1 MAKLFSNSYLAA
13 LLAALLAAIPI
24 VEAAPVLMIS
34 VDGMRADAVLEAD
47 AHGLKIPYLRSLLRD
62 GAYARGVI
70 GVFPTVTYPSHTTL
84 ITGVAPREHGI
95 YDNLEFDPLHQHA
108 DTWYWYADQIR
119 APTLWHAAHA
129 AALTTASIGW
139 PVSVGAN
146 DVDFLIP
153 EYWRISR
160 PTPEL
165 NPSDRYLIA
174 ALARPEG
181 LLHDMEK
188 SVGPYL
194 MGNDTSIGA
203 DEIKTR
209 YALEILRAHKPKF
222 MTIHLSSL
230 DHAEHEHG
238 VFSDE
243 ANQILESI
251 DAQLARLFA
260 AASANDPH
268 AIAVVVSD
276 HGFAPITHRINLYQ
290 PFIRANLL
298 QASSDARGRLKVTG
312 WRAQPWPAGG
322 MAAIMLNPADPGGEE
337 EVRHLLQTLQAD
349 VANGIADVLERDAA
363 RARGG
368 FPDAAFL
375 VLMKPGYYLSD
386 DVLDGLQT
394 DLTGTH
400 GTHGYSPDLPEM
412 RASFFIAGNGIAR
425 HRDLGLIDMRQI
437 APTVAGV
444 LKVALPSAQGAA
456 LPIRP
461 ADSAVAPPIR
471 P

>member
-1 MAKLFSNSYLAA
+1 MSHPMAKLLCGLWALA
-13 LLAALLAAIPI
+13 LLTALETAD
-24 VEAAPVLMIS
+24 AAPVLMIS
-34 VDGMRADAVLEAD
+34 VDGMRPDAVLDAD
-47 AHGLKIPYLRSLLRD
+47 VHGLKIPFLRSLRRD
-62 GAYARGVI
+62 GCYARGVI

-84 ITGVAPREHGI
+84 ISGVAPREHGI
-95 YDNLEFDPLHQHA
+95 FGNLEFDPLHQHA
-108 DTWYWYADQIR
+108 DSWYWYANQMR

-129 AALTTASIGW
+129 AAMTTASIGW
-139 PVSVGAN
+139 PVSVGAT

-160 PTPEL
+160 PTAEL
-165 NPSDRYLIA
+165 NPSDRHLIA

-181 LLHDMEK
+181 LLQIIEK
-188 SVGPYL
+188 SAGPYL
-194 MGNDTSIGA
+194 QGNDTSIGA

-209 YALEILRAHKPKF
+209 YALEILRTHKPKF

-243 ANQILESI
+243 ANQVLETI

-260 AASANDPH
+260 AALANDPH

-276 HGFAPITHRINLYQ
+276 HGFAPITHRVNLYQ

-298 QASSDARGRLKVTG
+298 QASSDARGKLRVTA

-322 MAAIMLNPADPGGEE
+322 MAAVMLNPADPASVE

-349 VANGIADVLERDAA
+349 AANGIAEVLERDAA

-386 DVLDGLQT
+386 DPMDNLLT
-394 DLTGTH
+394 DLSGTH

-412 RASFFIAGNGIAR
+412 RSAFFIAGSGIAR
-425 HRDLGLIDMRQI
+425 NRDLGVIDMRQI

-444 LKVALPSAQGAA
+444 LKVSLPSAQAA
-456 LPIRP
+456 VLPIRP
-461 ADSAVAPPIR
+461 
-471 P
+471 

>member
-1 MAKLFSNSYLAA
+1 MAKLFSSLCVPA
-13 LLAALLAAIPI
+13 LLAALLAVPVAG
-24 VEAAPVLMIS
+24 AAPVLMIS
-34 VDGMRADAVLEAD
+34 VDGMRPDAVLEAD
-47 AHGLKIPYLRSLLRD
+47 AHGLKIPFLRSMLRD
-62 GAYARGVI
+62 GSFARGVT

-95 YDNLEFDPLHQHA
+95 YGNLEFDPLHQHA
-108 DTWYWYADQIR
+108 DSWYWYANQMR

-129 AALTTASIGW
+129 AAMTTASIGW
-139 PVSVGAN
+139 PVSVGAT

-160 PTPEL
+160 PTSEL
-165 NPSDRYLIA
+165 NESDRHLIA

-181 LLHDMEK
+181 LLHDMDK
-188 SVGPYL
+188 SAGPYL

-243 ANQILESI
+243 ANQVLEAI

-260 AASANDPH
+260 AALANDPN

-276 HGFAPITHRINLYQ
+276 HGFAPITRRLNLYQ

-298 QASSDARGRLKVTG
+298 QASSDARGRTKVTA

-322 MAAIMLNPADPGGEE
+322 MAAIMQNPTDPANDE
-337 EVRHLLQTLQAD
+337 EVRRLLRTLQAD
-349 VANGIADVLERDAA
+349 AANGIDEILERDAA

-386 DVLDGLQT
+386 DPMDNL
-394 DLTGTH
+394 LTELSGSH

-412 RASFFIAGNGIAR
+412 RSSFFIAGRGIAR
-425 HRDLGLIDMRQI
+425 NRDLGLIDMRQI

-444 LKVALPSAQGAA
+444 LKVSLPSAQAPA
-456 LPIRP
+456 LPVNKPIRP
-461 ADSAVAPPIR
+461 
-471 P
+471 